1 MPQAGNWPAVK
12 DIQQGNKV
20 KPLNLLITGAGGQG
34 IILAS
39 DIIGE
44 VAIAAGYDVK
54 KTDTIGMA
62 QRGGSV
68 LSHLRIAEQVW
79 SPLIR
84 EGEGDL
90 LLAMEKLEAARW
102 VNYLRPGGIAIVN
115 NHALP
120 PLSVSLGNARYPT
133 DDEIKGILSQITDRI
148 FFINGTERAKGLGNI
163 RTLNIFMLG
172 CASHFMP
179 FPVSIWKESI
189 AGRLPEKVRQI
200 NLTAFDRGRKEVK
213 GVRIGKS

>member
-1 MPQAGNWPAVK
+1 M
-12 DIQQGNKV
+12 
-20 KPLNLLITGAGGQG
+20 KPLNILITGAGGQG

-44 VAIAAGYDVK
+44 TAIAAGYDVK

-68 LSHLRIAEQVW
+68 LSHLRIARQVW

-84 EGEGDL
+84 QGKADL
-90 LLAMEKLEAARW
+90 LLALEKLEAARW
-102 VNYLRPGGIAIVN
+102 AGYLRPGSIAIVN

-120 PLSVSLGNARYPT
+120 PLSVSLGNACYPG
-133 DDEIKGILSQITDRI
+133 DDEIKDILKQLTDQV
-148 FFINGTERAKGLGNI
+148 FFINGTARAKELGDI

-172 CASHFMP
+172 CASLFLP
-179 FPVSIWKESI
+179 FKVSAWRECI
-189 AGRLPEKVRQI
+189 ARRLPEKVREI
-200 NLTAFDRGRKEVK
+200 NLAAFDLGRKEVK
-213 GVRIGKS
+213 GVRIRKS

>member
-1 MPQAGNWPAVK
+1 MK
-12 DIQQGNKV
+12 L
-20 KPLNLLITGAGGQG
+20 LNLLVTGAGGQG

-68 LSHLRIAEQVW
+68 LSHMRIARQVW
-79 SPLIR
+79 SPLIQ
-84 EGEGDL
+84 EGEADL
-90 LLAMEKLEAARW
+90 LLALEKLEAARW
-102 VNYLRPGGIAIVN
+102 ASYLKPGGIALIN

-120 PLSVSLGNARYPT
+120 PLSVSLGNARYPG
-133 DDEIKGILSQITDRI
+133 DNEIKDILKQITDQI
-148 FFINGTERAKGLGNI
+148 FFIDGTERAKELGNI

-172 CASHFMP
+172 SASHFLP
-179 FPVSIWKESI
+179 FPVSVWKESI
-189 AGRLPEKVRQI
+189 ASRLPEKIREI
-200 NLTAFDRGRKEVK
+200 NLTAFDRGRKEVE
-213 GVRIGKS
+213 GVHIG

>member
-1 MPQAGNWPAVK
+1 MK
-12 DIQQGNKV
+12 SLD
-20 KPLNLLITGAGGQG
+20 LLITGAGGQG

-44 VAIAAGYDVK
+44 TAIAAGYDVK

-68 LSHLRIAEQVW
+68 VSHVRLAEQVR
-79 SPLIR
+79 SPIIR
-84 EGEGDL
+84 QGQVDL
-90 LLAMEKLEAARW
+90 LLALEKLEAARW
-102 VNYLRPGGIAIVN
+102 ASYLKPGGIAIVN
-115 NHALP
+115 DHALP

-133 DDEIKGILSQITDRI
+133 DDELQSILRQATDQGYFIGGTDR
-148 FFINGTERAKGLGNI
+148 AKELGNI

-172 CASHFMP
+172 GASLFLP
-179 FPVSIWKESI
+179 FEVQLWQESI

-200 NLTAFDRGRKEVK
+200 NLTAFEHGRKEIK
-213 GVRIGKS
+213 GVHIG

>member
-1 MPQAGNWPAVK
+1 
-12 DIQQGNKV
+12 V
-20 KPLNLLITGAGGQG
+20 KPLNLLLTGAGGQG

-44 VAIAAGYDVK
+44 TAIAAGYDIK

-68 LSHLRIAEQVW
+68 LSHMRIARQVW

-84 EGEGDL
+84 EGKGDL
-90 LLAMEKLEAARW
+90 LLALEKLEATRW
-102 VNYLRPGGIAIVN
+102 ASYLRPGGIAIVN

-120 PLSVSLGNARYPT
+120 PLSVSLSNARYPT
-133 DDEIKGILSQITDRI
+133 DDEIKGILSQITDQI
-148 FFINGTERAKGLGNI
+148 FFINGTDRAKELGNI

-179 FPVSIWKESI
+179 FPVSTWKESI

-200 NLTAFDRGRKEVK
+200 NLTAFDLGRKEVK
-213 GVRIGKS
+213 GVHIRKS

>member
-1 MPQAGNWPAVK
+1 M
-12 DIQQGNKV
+12 
-20 KPLNLLITGAGGQG
+20 KPVNLLITGAGGQG

-44 VAIAAGYDVK
+44 TAIAAGYDVK

-62 QRGGSV
+62 QRGGNV
-68 LSHLRIAEQVW
+68 LSHMRIAQQVW

-84 EGEGDL
+84 QGGVDL
-90 LLAMEKLEAARW
+90 LLAFEKLEAARW
-102 VNYLRPGGIAIVN
+102 ASYLRPGGIAIVN

-133 DDEIKGILSQITDRI
+133 DEEIKGILRQVTDQVY
-148 FFINGTERAKGLGNI
+148 FIEGTERAKELGNI

-172 CASHFMP
+172 CASLFLP
-179 FPVSIWKESI
+179 LKVNTWEESI
-189 AGRLPEKVRQI
+189 NRCLPEKVRQV
-200 NLTAFDRGRKEVK
+200 NLTAFDRGRKEFK
-213 GVRIGKS
+213 GVRISKS

>member
-1 MPQAGNWPAVK
+1 M
-12 DIQQGNKV
+12 
-20 KPLNLLITGAGGQG
+20 KPVNLLITGAGGQG

-44 VAIAAGYDVK
+44 TAITAGYDVK

-68 LSHLRIAEQVW
+68 LSHMRIAQQVW

-84 EGEGDL
+84 QGEVDL
-90 LLAMEKLEAARW
+90 LLALEKLEAARW
-102 VNYLRPGGIAIVN
+102 ASYLRPGGIAIVN

-133 DDEIKGILSQITDRI
+133 NDEIKGILRQVTDQVY
-148 FFINGTERAKGLGNI
+148 FIEGTERAKELGNI
-163 RTLNIFMLG
+163 RSLNIFMLG
-172 CASHFMP
+172 CASLFLP
-179 FPVSIWKESI
+179 FEVSTWEESI
-189 AGRLPEKVRQI
+189 SLRLPEKVRQI
-200 NLTAFDRGRKEVK
+200 YLTAFDRGRKEFK
-213 GVRIGKS
+213 GVRISKS

>member
-1 MPQAGNWPAVK
+1 M
-12 DIQQGNKV
+12 
-20 KPLNLLITGAGGQG
+20 KPVNLLITGAGGQG

-44 VAIAAGYDVK
+44 TAIATGYDVK

-68 LSHLRIAEQVW
+68 LSHMRIAQQVW

-84 EGEGDL
+84 QGEVDL
-90 LLAMEKLEAARW
+90 LLAFEKLEAVRW
-102 VNYLRPGGIAIVN
+102 ASYLRPGGIAIVN

-133 DDEIKGILSQITDRI
+133 DDEIKGILRQVTDQVYLI
-148 FFINGTERAKGLGNI
+148 EGTERAKELGNI

-172 CASHFMP
+172 CASLFLP
-179 FPVSIWKESI
+179 FKVNAWEESI
-189 AGRLPEKVRQI
+189 NRRLPEKVRQI
-200 NLTAFDRGRKEVK
+200 NLTAFNRGRKELK
-213 GVRIGKS
+213 GVRISKG

>member
-1 MPQAGNWPAVK
+1 M
-12 DIQQGNKV
+12 
-20 KPLNLLITGAGGQG
+20 KPVNLLITGAGGQG

-44 VAIAAGYDVK
+44 TAIAAGYDVK

-68 LSHLRIAEQVW
+68 LSHIRIAQQVW

-84 EGEGDL
+84 QGEVDL
-90 LLAMEKLEAARW
+90 LLAFEKLEAARW
-102 VNYLRPGGIAIVN
+102 ASYLRPGGIAIVN

-133 DDEIKGILSQITDRI
+133 DDEIKGILRQVTDQVYLI
-148 FFINGTERAKGLGNI
+148 EGTERAKELGNI

-172 CASHFMP
+172 CASLFLP
-179 FPVSIWKESI
+179 FKVNTWEESI
-189 AGRLPEKVRQI
+189 NQRLPEKVRQI
-200 NLTAFDRGRKEVK
+200 NLTAFDRGRKELK
-213 GVRIGKS
+213 GVRISKS

>member
-1 MPQAGNWPAVK
+1 MMK
-12 DIQQGNKV
+12 SLD
-20 KPLNLLITGAGGQG
+20 LLITGAGGQG

-44 VAIAAGYDVK
+44 TAIAAGYDVK

-68 LSHLRIAEQVW
+68 VSHVRLAEQVR
-79 SPLIR
+79 SPIIR
-84 EGEGDL
+84 QGQVDL
-90 LLAMEKLEAARW
+90 LLALEKLEAARW
-102 VNYLRPGGIAIVN
+102 ASYLKPGGIAIVN
-115 NHALP
+115 DHALP

-133 DDEIKGILSQITDRI
+133 DDELQSILRQATDQVYFIGGTDR
-148 FFINGTERAKGLGNI
+148 AKELGNI

-172 CASHFMP
+172 GASLFLP
-179 FPVSIWKESI
+179 FEVQLWQESI

-200 NLTAFDRGRKEVK
+200 NLTAFEHGRKEIK
-213 GVRIGKS
+213 GVHIG